1 MKKSHNYGE
10 LYKLFGYRKKLDRP
24 LIFEALL
31 YAIADMVIFDAFE
44 YDSSSNACPQQSAP
58 YAIANVK
65 EAWKKLPDY
74 LGLKLSYRKMWDI
87 EEKLKQIDAARSAL
101 RKTPLFHFKKRLNK
115 RKELNA
121 LKRETLPTA
130 DVFQYLEYVAM
141 QYEATERADL
151 YQEFKDYCLQRQ
163 SFT

>member
-1 MKKSHNYGE
+1 MKPSHNYGE
-10 LYKLFGYRKKLDRP
+10 LYKLFGYRKKLNRP

-31 YAIADMVIFDAFE
+31 YAIADTLVFDAFE
-44 YDSSSNACPQQSAP
+44 YDSLSNTCQQQSTP

-87 EEKLKQIDAARSAL
+87 EYNLKQIDDACSAL
-101 RKTPLFHFKKRLNK
+101 KKTSVLCFKKRLNK
-115 RKELNA
+115 RKELKA
-121 LKRETLPTA
+121 LKRQTLPTA
-130 DVFQYLEYVAM
+130 DVFQYLEYVAS

-151 YQEFKDYCLQRQ
+151 YQEFKDYCRQRQ
-163 SFT
+163 SLF